1 MPAGLGCQLAV
12 RHPSAYVYG
21 MKIDV
26 PYGIT
31 RRIEGDMQT
40 VRARVTN
47 ALKDQGF
54 GVLTEIDVASTLE
67 QKIGAKI
74 DPYVILGACN
84 PKLAHRA
91 IGSEPGIGLLLPC
104 NVVLTKDGDATVVS
118 AASPKAMFEI
128 VKGATSEIVAVA
140 DEAEKRLRA
149 AIEAV

>member
-1 MPAGLGCQLAV
+1 
-12 RHPSAYVYG
+12 

-31 RRIEGDMQT
+31 RRVPGDMQT
-40 VRARVTN
+40 VRTRVTN
-47 ALKDQGF
+47 ALKEQGF
-54 GVLTEIDVASTLE
+54 GVLTEIDVAATLE
-67 QKIGAKI
+67 QKIGEKI

-91 IGSEPGIGLLLPC
+91 LASEPGIGLLLPC

-128 VKGATSEIVAVA
+128 VQGGSPDVVAVA
-140 DEAEKRLRA
+140 EEAEKSLRA
-149 AIEAV
+149 AIDAL

>member
-1 MPAGLGCQLAV
+1 V
-12 RHPSAYVYG
+12 
-21 MKIDV
+21 KIDV

-31 RRIEGDMQT
+31 RRIDGDLQT
-40 VRARVTN
+40 VRARVTS

-67 QKIGAKI
+67 QKIGEKI

-91 IGSEPGIGLLLPC
+91 LGSEPGVGLLLPC

-128 VKGATSEIVAVA
+128 IEDPKADVAAVA
-140 DEAEKRLRA
+140 EEAEKRLRA
-149 AIEAV
+149 AIAAV

>member
-1 MPAGLGCQLAV
+1 
-12 RHPSAYVYG
+12 

-31 RRIEGDMQT
+31 RRIEGTDLQT
-40 VRARVTN
+40 VRARAVA

-54 GVLTEIDVASTLE
+54 GVLTEIDVAGTLD

-91 IGSEPGIGLLLPC
+91 LMNEPGIRLLLPC
-104 NVVLTKDGDATVVS
+104 NVVLSQDGDATFVS

-128 VKGATSEIVAVA
+128 VKGAPPDIVAVA
-140 DEAEKRLRA
+140 EEAETRLRA
-149 AIEAV
+149 AIGAI